1 MRKDFIV
8 DEYQI
13 IETKAF
19 GADCL
24 LLIVAA
30 LDKFQLKDFFDYASS
45 INLDVLVEV
54 HNLDELETAL
64 TISPNL
70 LGINN
75 RNLSTFEV
83 SIQNSIDLKDNIPE
97 TVTLIS
103 ESGIN
108 NASDLK
114 ILSEAGIN
122 GFLIGELFMKQ
133 ISPGKALKALISRKC
148 LIDFSLS
155 NIRAIKRPLPIY
167 FSYSCV
173 C

>member
-30 LDKFQLKDFFDYASS
+30 LDKFQLKDFFDYATS

-54 HNLDELETAL
+54 HNLHELETAL

-70 LGINN
+70 IGINN

-108 NASDLK
+108 NAS
-114 ILSEAGIN
+114 
-122 GFLIGELFMKQ
+122 
-133 ISPGKALKALISRKC
+133 C
-148 LIDFSLS
+148 LLYTSD
-155 NIRAIKRPLPIY
+155 AADE
-167 FSYSCV
+167 
-173 C
+173 

>member
-1 MRKDFIV
+1 M
-8 DEYQI
+8 
-13 IETKAF
+13 
-19 GADCL
+19 
-24 LLIVAA
+24 
-30 LDKFQLKDFFDYASS
+30 KDFFDYASS

-133 ISPGKALKALISRKC
+133 ISPGKALKALISE
-148 LIDFSLS
+148 S
-155 NIRAIKRPLPIY
+155 
-167 FSYSCV
+167 V
-173 C
+173 